1 MEKKWK
7 AGLIRVIT
15 LADQSQ
21 AECHAR
27 QIMKQFPALEVETLC
42 IPDQPEGIHSPET
55 KAAAVPKILDIAEA
69 FREKDV
75 IIVSCADDPSVEQ
88 LRLRLPVPV
97 VGAGSSVA
105 ALARRWGPRAGIL
118 GITNYAPPPYTEMF
132 GENLINLGRP
142 AQVTSTLDLMTE
154 KGRQGVL
161 ELGRRLKAA
170 GAQSIAL
177 ACTGM
182 STVGLAP
189 QLQEVLKLPV
199 IDPVLAEGLFA
210 YYECI
215 QKQ

>member
-7 AGLIRVIT
+7 VGLIRVIT
-15 LADQSQ
+15 LADRSQ

-27 QIMKQFPALEVETLC
+27 QIMEQFPALEVETLC

-55 KAAAVPKILDIAEA
+55 KASAVPKILDTAEA
-69 FREKDV
+69 FRNKDV
-75 IIVSCADDPSVEQ
+75 VIVSCADDPGVEQ

-105 ALARRWGPRAGIL
+105 ALARRWGPRAGVL
-118 GITNYAPPPYTEMF
+118 GITDYAPPPYEEMF
-132 GENLINLGRP
+132 GADLINLGRP
-142 AQVTSTLDLMTE
+142 DHVSSTLDLMTE
-154 KGRQGVL
+154 AGRQGAL
-161 ELGRRLKAA
+161 DLGQRLKAA

-189 QLQEVLKLPV
+189 QLQEALGLPV

-215 QKQ
+215 LRQ

>member
-1 MEKKWK
+1 M
-7 AGLIRVIT
+7 
-15 LADQSQ
+15 
-21 AECHAR
+21 
-27 QIMKQFPALEVETLC
+27 
-42 IPDQPEGIHSPET
+42 
-55 KAAAVPKILDIAEA
+55 
-69 FREKDV
+69 
-75 IIVSCADDPSVEQ
+75 
-88 LRLRLPVPV
+88 
-97 VGAGSSVA
+97 A

-118 GITNYAPPPYTEMF
+118 GITNYAPPPYTEML